1 MPRLEDNQVSNCLFI
16 NGLNRILYGDAAR
29 HVSTK
34 ITIYPRN
41 PRLKNIS
48 YSSRYTPSLRMVIP
62 ALRRELKQSDGG
74 DLSSRIKC
82 GMTV

>member
-1 MPRLEDNQVSNCLFI
+1 MPRLEDNQALKYLLVNK
-16 NGLNRILYGDAAR
+16 LNQILYEDAAR

-41 PRLKNIS
+41 PRLKYIS
-48 YSSRYTPSLRMVIP
+48 QSSHYTPSLRMVIP
-62 ALRRELKQSDGG
+62 ALSRELIHGDGMNV
-74 DLSSRIKC
+74 SSRIKC